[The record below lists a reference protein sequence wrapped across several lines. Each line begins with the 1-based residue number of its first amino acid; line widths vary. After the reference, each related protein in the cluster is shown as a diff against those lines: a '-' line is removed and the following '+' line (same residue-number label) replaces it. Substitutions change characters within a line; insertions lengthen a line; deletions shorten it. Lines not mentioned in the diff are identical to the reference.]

1 MSTKSTVLAAVLLFS
16 LCGWAQ
22 QSTGHPVALQSEM
35 PQNGTCAV
43 TYVSGSG
50 SNFTHFCVTENGNI
64 AEFSVNG
71 LEFIDNGTAPIEGYG
86 VCDATTNT
94 RYSDFINFGL
104 GTNGWQAPTFSVSG
118 NVVTVTR
125 VSNDGIWQLKQTITN
140 IPATTT
146 APGSAKIS
154 MTLKNLTGVSRA
166 AEIVRD
172 AYVSIFSTTND
183 YNYTSQTAFALIA
196 EGIFKGRGL
205 SITNNTFNAQLESAF
220 VNNTFD
226 PPDPCG
232 IGFNVA
238 TQPFVGQ
245 GSLDMFWAVNVAKDA
260 SITVVTTYHPI

>member
-1 MSTKSTVLAAVLLFS
+1 MSNKSTVLAAVLVFS
-16 LCGWAQ
+16 FCAWAQ
-22 QSTGHPVALQSEM
+22 QTTRHPVAPQSEK
-35 PQNGTCAV
+35 PQDATCAA
-43 TYVSGSG
+43 TYISGSG
-50 SNFTHFCVTENGNI
+50 ANATEFCVTENGNI
-64 AEFSVNG
+64 AKFSVNG

-104 GTNGWQAPTFSVSG
+104 GAGAWQAPTFSVSG

-140 IPATTT
+140 VPATTT
-146 APGSAKIS
+146 APAAAKIS

-196 EGIFKGRGL
+196 EGFFKGRGF
-205 SITNNTFNAQLESAF
+205 SITNNTFNSQLETAF

-238 TQPFVGQ
+238 SQPFVGQ
-245 GSLDMFWAVNVAKDA
+245 GSLDMFWAVNVAKGA
-260 SITVVTTYHPI
+260 SVTVVTTYHPI